1 MNNSMVIGRIVKD
14 VELRSTQNG
23 HSYCFFTVAVNRR
36 GAKEGQQQA
45 DFVPCVAWNKVAELL
60 AQYTH
65 RGSLIGVQGS
75 LQTSSRD
82 GADGKKIFSMNL
94 LANQIE
100 FLTPKNQSQETAPAP
115 QVPPT
120 PAPQQA
126 PPPVP
131 QTQQQPQAQAQQYA
145 GGFPQGGYGDVIPDD
160 EIPF

>member
-1 MNNSMVIGRIVKD
+1 MNNSMIIGRMVRD

-23 HSYCFFTVAVNRR
+23 NSFCFFTVAVNRR

-60 AQYTH
+60 SQYTH

-100 FLTPKNQSQETAPAP
+100 FLSPKGQES
-115 QVPPT
+115 
-120 PAPQQA
+120 APQQPQQQVA
-126 PPPVP
+126 PPPA
-131 QTQQQPQAQAQQYA
+131 QTAPPAQPAPAQQNAPAY

>member
-1 MNNSMVIGRIVKD
+1 MNNVTVIGRLVKD

-23 HSYCFFTVAVNRR
+23 HTYCFFTVAVSRR

-45 DFVPCVAWNKVAELL
+45 DFIPCVAWNKVAELIS
-60 AQYTH
+60 QH
-65 RGSLIGVQGS
+65 VHKGNLIGLQGA

-100 FLTPKNQSQETAPAP
+100 FLTPKNQSQEAPAPAP
-115 QVPPT
+115 QVPPPPT
-120 PAPQQA
+120 PAPQQVS
-126 PPPVP
+126 P
-131 QTQQQPQAQAQQYA
+131 QPQAQAPQAQQYA

>member
-1 MNNSMVIGRIVKD
+1 MNNVTIIGRLAKD

-23 HSYCFFTVAVNRR
+23 HTYVFFTVAVSRR

-45 DFVPCVAWNKVAELL
+45 DFIPCVAWNKVAELI
-60 AQYTH
+60 AQYVH
-65 RGSLIGVQGS
+65 RGNLIGLQGA

-94 LANQIE
+94 LVNQLE
-100 FLTPKNQSQETAPAP
+100 FLTPKSQSQETAPAP

-131 QTQQQPQAQAQQYA
+131 QAQQQPQAQAQQY